1 MSEPLVDVTGA
12 RKRRGR
18 AKRRRWLKRAGL
30 AALVGALL
38 AGIAWVVWGSPWLLA
53 RQVEVTG
60 VAVVTTQDVVDA
72 ASVPLGTPLAAID
85 AAGIEARVVDA
96 LPAVAAAKV
105 SRVWP
110 GTVSIAVTERQAVLA
125 VPLSREFLWVSAD
138 GVIFHRTSEAP
149 AGVLTATSGIAN
161 VQVIG
166 AMAAVAAAL
175 PEQVRSQA
183 STMSAASQDSIVV
196 TLSDGRKIT
205 WGSADESELKA
216 RVVVPLLGVKAR
228 EYDVSAPTHPTPR

>member
-38 AGIAWVVWGSPWLLA
+38 AGIAWVVWGSPWQLA

-228 EYDVSAPTHPTPR
+228 EYDVSAPTHPTTR

>member
-18 AKRRRWLKRAGL
+18 AKRRRWLKCAGL

-228 EYDVSAPTHPTPR
+228 EYDVSAPTHPTTR

>member
-1 MSEPLVDVTGA
+1 VSEPLVDVTGA

-183 STMSAASQDSIVV
+183 STMSAASQDSIR
-196 TLSDGRKIT
+196 TTSRSSRS
-205 WGSADESELKA
+205 SA
-216 RVVVPLLGVKAR
+216 
-228 EYDVSAPTHPTPR
+228 SAAAASTPSTA

>member
-228 EYDVSAPTHPTPR
+228 EYDVSAPTHPTTR

>member
-72 ASVPLGTPLAAID
+72 ASVPFGTPLAAID

-228 EYDVSAPTHPTPR
+228 EYDVSAPTHPTTR

>member
-18 AKRRRWLKRAGL
+18 AKRRRWLQRAGIAVL
-30 AALVGALL
+30 VAALLGA
-38 AGIAWVVWGSPWLLA
+38 IAWVVWGSPWLLA

-228 EYDVSAPTHPTPR
+228 EYDVSAPTHPTTR

>member
-1 MSEPLVDVTGA
+1 VSEPLVDVTGA

-228 EYDVSAPTHPTPR
+228 EYDVSAPTHPTTR

>member
-1 MSEPLVDVTGA
+1 
-12 RKRRGR
+12 
-18 AKRRRWLKRAGL
+18 
-30 AALVGALL
+30 
-38 AGIAWVVWGSPWLLA
+38 
-53 RQVEVTG
+53 
-60 VAVVTTQDVVDA
+60 
-72 ASVPLGTPLAAID
+72 D

-228 EYDVSAPTHPTPR
+228 EYDVSAPTHPTTR

>member
-1 MSEPLVDVTGA
+1 MSEPLVDFTGA

-228 EYDVSAPTHPTPR
+228 EYDVSAPTHPTTR

>member
-12 RKRRGR
+12 RKHQER

-228 EYDVSAPTHPTPR
+228 EYDVSAPTHPTTR

>member
-38 AGIAWVVWGSPWLLA
+38 VGIAWVVWGSPWLLA

-125 VPLSREFLWVSAD
+125 VPLSREFVWVSAD

-228 EYDVSAPTHPTPR
+228 EYDVSAPTHPTTR